1 MLSDFQK
8 RKLTSWFNLCDLDK
22 DGVLDARD
30 YERLIDNVARE
41 RGFAKG
47 SAEYEKIQAGYMR
60 GWQQVERFADKAT
73 PGKVGL
79 AQFLDSHDE
88 MLSDRKLFD
97 ALILGVAESIIKLSD
112 QDGDGKLSEHE
123 YTTNMGA
130 YGLDAGHAKEAFH
143 KLDRDADGFI
153 GKDELLKD
161 VEEFY
166 YSNDPAAPGNWLVG
180 PF

>member
-1 MLSDFQK
+1 MLTDLQK

-22 DGVLDARD
+22 NGALEARD

-41 RGFAKG
+41 RGFAAG
-47 SAEYEKIQAGYMR
+47 SAGYDQIRAGYMR
-60 GWQQVERFADKAT
+60 GWQQVERFADAAT

-112 QDGDGKLSEHE
+112 QDGDGRLSERE
-123 YTTNMGA
+123 YTSNMGA
-130 YGLDAGHAKEAFH
+130 YGLDAAHARAAFAR
-143 KLDRDADGFI
+143 LDRDADGYI

-166 YSNDPAAPGNWLVG
+166 YSDDPAAPGNWLVG
-180 PF
+180 PY